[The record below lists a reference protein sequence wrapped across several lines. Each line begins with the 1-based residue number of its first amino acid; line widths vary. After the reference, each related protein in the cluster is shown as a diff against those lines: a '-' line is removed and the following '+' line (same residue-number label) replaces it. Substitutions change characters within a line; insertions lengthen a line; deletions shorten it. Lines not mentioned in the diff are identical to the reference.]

1 MATNTVIGSSIS
13 IDGEITGNEPLVIQG
28 TVKGRIALSESVFI
42 ENSANVEADLEADSV
57 EVGGVVTGNIS
68 ASAKVELKAESK
80 MVGDIRSP
88 RILIADG
95 ALFKGNID
103 MDVER

>member
-1 MATNTVIGSSIS
+1 MANTVIGSSIS
-13 IDGEITGNEPLVIQG
+13 IDGEISGTEPLVVQG
-28 TVKGRIALSESVFI
+28 NVKGRIQLTESVFV
-42 ENSANVEADLEADSV
+42 ENSAQVEADMECDSV
-57 EVGGVVTGNIS
+57 EIGGVVTGNIN
-68 ASAKVELKAESK
+68 AGGKVEIKAEGK
-80 MVGDIRSP
+80 MVGDIRAP

>member
-1 MATNTVIGSSIS
+1 MANTVIGSSIV
-13 IDGEITGNEPLVIQG
+13 IDGEITGDEALVVQG
-28 TVKGRIALSESVFI
+28 VIKGRVGLEESVFV
-42 ENSANVEADLEADSV
+42 ESGATLEADVEADSV
-57 EVGGVVTGNIS
+57 EIAGVVTGNIT
-68 ASAKVELKAESK
+68 ANTRVEIKAEGK
-80 MVGDIRSP
+80 MVGDVRSP

>member
-1 MATNTVIGSSIS
+1 MANTVIGNSIV
-13 IDGEITGNEPLVIQG
+13 IDGEITGEEAVVVQG
-28 TVKGRIALSESVFI
+28 TVKGKITVSQSVYV
-42 ENSANVEADLEADSV
+42 ENAATVEADVEADTV
-57 EVGGVVTGNIS
+57 EIGGVLTGNVS
-68 ASAKVELKAESK
+68 AAGRVEIKADGK
-80 MVGDIRSP
+80 MIGDIKAP

>member
-1 MATNTVIGSSIS
+1 MANTVIGNSI
-13 IDGEITGNEPLVIQG
+13 IVDGEITGDEALVVQG
-28 TVKGRIALSESVFI
+28 TVKGRIALEESVFV
-42 ENSANVEADLEADSV
+42 ENSATLEADV
-57 EVGGVVTGNIS
+57 EAEAIEISGVVTGNVT
-68 ASAKVELKAESK
+68 AQTRVEIKADGK
-80 MVGDIRSP
+80 MVGDVKSP

>member
-1 MATNTVIGSSIS
+1 MANTVIGSSIV
-13 IDGEITGNEPLVIQG
+13 IDGEMTSSETLVVQG
-28 TVKGRIALSESVFI
+28 TIKGKVQTSEGVFI
-42 ENSANVEADLEADSV
+42 ENSARVDADVEAENVEI
-57 EVGGVVTGNIS
+57 GGELTGNVS
-68 ASAKVELKAESK
+68 AGGRVEIKAEGK
-80 MVGDIRSP
+80 MVGDVRSP

>member
-1 MATNTVIGSSIS
+1 MANTVIGSSIT
-13 IDGEITGNEPLVIQG
+13 IDGEISSSETLVVQGTIKGKVQTSEGVFVESSARVDADVDAENVEIGGEMTGNVNAG
-28 TVKGRIALSESVFI
+28 GR
-42 ENSANVEADLEADSV
+42 VE
-57 EVGGVVTGNIS
+57 I
-68 ASAKVELKAESK
+68 KAEGK
-80 MVGDIRSP
+80 MVGDVRSP

>member
-1 MATNTVIGSSIS
+1 MRSSALHAWFVERFRERGRDRVRFSATELPGIYRVRATPLGKA
-13 IDGEITGNEPLVIQG
+13 DG
-28 TVKGRIALSESVFI
+28 
-42 ENSANVEADLEADSV
+42 
-57 EVGGVVTGNIS
+57 
-68 ASAKVELKAESK
+68 K
-80 MVGDIRSP
+80 MVGDVKSP

>member
-1 MATNTVIGSSIS
+1 MANTVIGNSIV
-13 IDGEITGNEPLVIQG
+13 IDGEITGDEALVVQG
-28 TVKGRIALSESVFI
+28 TVKGRIALDESVFV
-42 ENSANVEADLEADSV
+42 ENSATLEADVEADSV
-57 EVGGVVTGNIS
+57 EISGVVTGNITAGS
-68 ASAKVELKAESK
+68 RVEIKADGK
-80 MVGDIRSP
+80 MIGDVKSP

>member
-1 MATNTVIGSSIS
+1 MANTVIGSTIV
-13 IDGEITGNEPLVIQG
+13 IDGEVSGDEALVVQG
-28 TVKGRIALSESVFI
+28 TVKGRIATSESVYV
-42 ENSANVEADLEADSV
+42 ENSATVEADVEADSV
-57 EVGGVVTGNIS
+57 EIGGVVTGNVT
-68 ASAKVELKAESK
+68 AANRVEIKPEAK
-80 MVGDIRSP
+80 MVGDVKSP

>member
-1 MATNTVIGSSIS
+1 MANTVIGSTIV
-13 IDGEITGNEPLVIQG
+13 IDGEISGEEAVVVQG
-28 TVKGRIALSESVFI
+28 TVKGRIATSQSVFV
-42 ENSANVEADLEADSV
+42 ENSATLEADVEADSV

-68 ASAKVELKAESK
+68 AGSRVEIKAEGK
-80 MVGDIRSP
+80 MVGDVKSP

-103 MDVER
+103 MDLGR